1 MNGSFVPKDDADA
14 GRARLID
21 QLKAKLAE
29 SGDPAAAAD
38 FDVDQWLT
46 NWMRQPVPALGGR
59 CPAEY
64 MHSIE
69 GQERVARLLA
79 MMQSGAF
86 A

>member
-1 MNGSFVPKDDADA
+1 MNESLVLKEDVSV
-14 GRARLID
+14 GRTRLIE
-21 QLKAKLAE
+21 QLKVMLAE
-29 SGDPAAAAD
+29 SGDPAAAAG

-46 NWMRQPVPALGGR
+46 HWMKQPVPALNGR

-64 MHSIE
+64 MHSTE

-79 MMQSGAF
+79 MMQSGAY